1 MLRFHFFPSLYYNI
15 YYLII
20 FTLQCQSQLKSLY
33 AEGNEGCYMEFSAY
47 NLLCVILHSNN
58 NRDLVA
64 SMARCSAY
72 CWSFEC
78 INTVHCYY
86 CMVSL
91 WNMHSLSCLRC
102 DFKLEFFFLYIFGS
116 WPEGGFPLVVSSLRV
131 LSWIMDCVRLLG
143 IFWGDYGE
151 LLLGFTV

>member
-1 MLRFHFFPSLYYNI
+1 MIKMLRFHFIPSLYYNI

-64 SMARCSAY
+64 SMARCAAY
-72 CWSFEC
+72 FVDLLNALILC
-78 INTVHCYY
+78 IVII
-86 CMVSL
+86 V
-91 WNMHSLSCLRC
+91 W
-102 DFKLEFFFLYIFGS
+102 FLCEICILCHAYDVI
-116 WPEGGFPLVVSSLRV
+116 LN
-131 LSWIMDCVRLLG
+131 
-143 IFWGDYGE
+143 
-151 LLLGFTV
+151 